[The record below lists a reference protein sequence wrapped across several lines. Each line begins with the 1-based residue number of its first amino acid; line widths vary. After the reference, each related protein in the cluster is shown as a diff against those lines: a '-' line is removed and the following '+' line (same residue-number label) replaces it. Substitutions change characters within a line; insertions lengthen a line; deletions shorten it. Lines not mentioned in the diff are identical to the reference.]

1 MEKRSN
7 EALIWPLFAVGG
19 ELTAL
24 ITPILIL
31 VTGILIPMGLYSGAM
46 SYQRML
52 ELLSNPFWALVLAG
66 ILTLSAW
73 HALYRLYR
81 TLFDLGVR
89 KALGIC
95 SVICFGSAGIITI
108 ASFALA
114 FMLMGAD

>member
-24 ITPILIL
+24 ITPIMIL
-31 VTGILIPMGLYSGAM
+31 VTGIVIPLGLFSDAM
-46 SYQRML
+46 SYDRML
-52 ELLSNPFWALVLAG
+52 QILSNPFWAFILAG
-66 ILTLSAW
+66 IITLSAW

-89 KALGIC
+89 KVLGLC
-95 SVICFGSAGIITI
+95 SILCFGSAAIMTVV
-108 ASFALA
+108 SFYLA
-114 FMLMGAD
+114 FVLAVS

>member
-24 ITPILIL
+24 ITPIMIL
-31 VTGILIPMGLYSGAM
+31 VTGIIIPAGMFSGAL
-46 SYQRML
+46 SYDRML
-52 ELLSNPFWALVLAG
+52 GILSNPFWGLVLAFV
-66 ILTLSAW
+66 ISLSAW

-89 KALGIC
+89 KAIGIC
-95 SVICFGSAGIITI
+95 SFLCIGSAIFITV
-108 ASFALA
+108 ASFAVAIMLA
-114 FMLMGAD
+114 AR

>member
-24 ITPILIL
+24 ITPIMVL
-31 VTGILIPMGLYSGAM
+31 VTGIAVPLGMFSGAL
-46 SYQRML
+46 SYDRML
-52 ELLSNPFWALVLAG
+52 GLLSNPFWGLVLAVV
-66 ILTLSAW
+66 ISLSAW

-89 KALGIC
+89 KAVGAF
-95 SVICFGSAGIITI
+95 SVICIGSAIVITV

-114 FMLMGAD
+114 IMLAIR

>member
-24 ITPILIL
+24 ITPIMVL
-31 VTGILIPMGLYSGAM
+31 VTGIVVPLGMFSGAL
-46 SYQRML
+46 SYDRML
-52 ELLSNPFWALVLAG
+52 GVLSNPFWGLVLAVV
-66 ILTLSAW
+66 ISLSAW

-89 KALGIC
+89 KAIGVF
-95 SVICFGSAGIITI
+95 SVICIGSAIVITV

-114 FMLMGAD
+114 IMLAIG

>member
-24 ITPILIL
+24 ITPIMVL
-31 VTGILIPMGLYSGAM
+31 VTGIMIPLGMFSGAL
-46 SYQRML
+46 SYDRML
-52 ELLSNPFWALVLAG
+52 GILSNPFWGLALAVV
-66 ILTLSAW
+66 ISLSAW

-89 KALGIC
+89 KAIGIF
-95 SVICFGSAGIITI
+95 SFICIGSAIFITI
-108 ASFALA
+108 ASFAMA
-114 FMLMGAD
+114 FMLAAR

>member
-24 ITPILIL
+24 ITPIMVL
-31 VTGILIPMGLYSGAM
+31 VTGIMIPLGMFSGAL
-46 SYQRML
+46 SYDRML
-52 ELLSNPFWALVLAG
+52 GVLSNPFWGLVLAV
-66 ILTLSAW
+66 IITLSAW

-89 KALGIC
+89 KAIGVFSFIC
-95 SVICFGSAGIITI
+95 IGSAIVITV

-114 FMLMGAD
+114 IMLALR

>member
-7 EALIWPLFAVGG
+7 EALVWPLFAVGG

-24 ITPILIL
+24 VTPIMILI
-31 VTGILIPMGLYSGAM
+31 TGIVIPLGMFSGAM
-46 SYQRML
+46 SYDRMITL
-52 ELLSNPFWALVLAG
+52 ISNPFWALVLAAV
-66 ILTLSAW
+66 ISFSAW

-89 KALGIC
+89 KLIGVCAVLC
-95 SVICFGSAGIITI
+95 YGSAIFITI

-114 FMLMGAD
+114 IMVSLA

>member
-24 ITPILIL
+24 ITPIMIL
-31 VTGILIPMGLYSGAM
+31 VTGIVIPLGMFSQAM
-46 SYQRML
+46 SYERML
-52 ELLSNPFWALVLAG
+52 ELLSSPFWALVLAV
-66 ILTLSAW
+66 IITLSAW

-89 KALGIC
+89 KALRVC
-95 SVICFGSAGIITI
+95 SVICFGSAVFITI

-114 FMLMGAD
+114 FILIGR